1 MIIGTAGHIDHG
13 KTSLVKALTGVDAD
27 RLKEEKARGITID
40 LGYAYTPLPNGDML
54 GFVDVPG
61 HEKLIHNMLAG
72 ATGIDYVLLVIAA
85 DDGPMPQTVEHLAIL
100 NLLGLNCGAIAL
112 TKTDRVAPERIAT
125 AIDEIRNLL
134 SDTGLDNSPIFPL
147 SAITGQGVTELRA
160 HLDKTAL
167 ELPVQSSAGHFRLAV
182 DRAFTIAGAGTVV
195 TGTVFSGEVHTGDKL
210 IISPTGI
217 EVRVRGIHAQN
228 RPAESG
234 YVGQRCALNLAGI
247 QFEKNDVRRGDWVLE
262 APIHAPSQRFDAQF
276 QLLVDEQKV
285 LKHWTPVHLHI
296 GASEVMA
303 RLAIL
308 QGDTIEPGGTALV
321 QLITDKPICPLNG
334 DRFILRDQ
342 SANRTLGGG
351 KVLDS
356 SPPARNRRTPARI
369 AALQAMQITEH
380 DQALLLAMT
389 KATSGMD
396 LTRFAKDRNI
406 RQKEAQQLWRS
417 MPMHIVTTPSADF
430 GFTPQ
435 CWLTLK
441 QNVLARLSQEHEQN
455 PDFIGPDRTRLQRM
469 ALPVMARPVFSAL
482 LDDLLLARQ
491 LSQSGP
497 WIHLPDHK
505 VTLTPAEEQQWQLVL
520 PLLQIE
526 PYQPPRVRN
535 IASALSLDEDIVRML
550 LRRVARV
557 GDVYL
562 VAHDHYFTR
571 QAISQLSTIVKD
583 LAEIHDGVSAAE
595 FRDQINTG
603 RKLAI
608 QILEFFNRIVYT
620 RRTGDKHRL
629 REEGSVIATGF

>member
-13 KTSLVKALTGVDAD
+13 KTSLIKALTGVDAD

-40 LGYAYTPLPNGDML
+40 LGYAYTPLPNGDVL

-72 ATGIDYVLLVIAA
+72 ATGIDYVLLVVAA
-85 DDGPMPQTVEHLAIL
+85 DDGPMPQTREHLAIL
-100 NLLGLNCGAIAL
+100 NLLGLNRGAVAL
-112 TKTDRVAPERIAT
+112 TKIDRVTPQRIA
-125 AIDEIRNLL
+125 AAMDEIRSLL
-134 SDTGLDNSPIFPL
+134 SGTGLDHSPIFPL
-147 SAITGQGVTELRA
+147 SAISGEGVADLRA
-160 HLDKTAL
+160 HLDNAAVT
-167 ELPVQSSAGHFRLAV
+167 LPARADSGHFRLAV
-182 DRAFTIAGAGTVV
+182 DRAFTIAGTGTVV

-234 YVGQRCALNLAGI
+234 YAGQRCALNLAGI
-247 QFEKNDVRRGDWVLE
+247 QFEKSDVRRGDWVLE
-262 APIHAPSQRFDAQF
+262 SPIHAPGQRFDAQF
-276 QLLVDEQKV
+276 QLLADEPKA

-308 QGDTIEPGGTALV
+308 QGDSIEPGGTALV

-334 DRFILRDQ
+334 DRFIVRDQ

-351 KVLDS
+351 KVLDPA
-356 SPPARNRRTPARI
+356 PPARNRRTPARI
-369 AALQAMQITEH
+369 AALQAMQIIEH
-380 DQALLLAMT
+380 DQALQLAVT
-389 KATSGMD
+389 DALNGLD
-396 LTRFAKDRNI
+396 LARFAQTRNI
-406 RQKEAQQLWRS
+406 RQQDAQQLWQS
-417 MPMHIVTTPSADF
+417 LPMHVVAGF
-430 GFTPQ
+430 GFTPAR
-435 CWLTLK
+435 WSELK
-441 QNVLARLSQEHEQN
+441 QSVVSRLSREHAEN

-469 ALPVMARPVFSAL
+469 ALPALPRPVFTAL
-482 LDDLLLARQ
+482 LDELLSSGQ

-497 WIHLPDHK
+497 WLHLPDHTI
-505 VTLTPAEEQQWQLVL
+505 TLTPAEEKLWQRIF
-520 PLLQIE
+520 PLLQAE
-526 PYQPPRVRN
+526 PFQPPRVRD
-535 IASALSLDEDIVRML
+535 IANFLALNENQVREL

-571 QAISQLSTIVKD
+571 QAVAQLSAIVKD
-583 LAEIHDGVSAAE
+583 LAETHDGVSAAE
-595 FRDQINTG
+595 FRDQIDTG

-629 REEGSVIATGF
+629 RQEAAVMNTGF